1 MTPCP
6 PVFLLRRNIVEMI
19 PPWQCCDLTMTP
31 FLLRF
36 SNSESTFRVSSG
48 LNGIYSGG
56 STCVGGRSTNSTLK
70 PLTVLRI
77 CQSDVNSLHSGGKNF
92 SLTAGLRAG
101 SMSKLFERISCKSAE
116 SGFTFSI

>member
-1 MTPCP
+1 MTS
-6 PVFLLRRNIVEMI
+6 
-19 PPWQCCDLTMTP
+19 

-36 SNSESTFRVSSG
+36 SNSESTMRVSSG

-77 CQSDVNSLHSGGKNF
+77 CQSDVNSLHSVRKNF

-101 SMSKLFERISCKSAE
+101 SMPKLFERISCKSAE
-116 SGFTFSI
+116 SRFTFSI

>member
-1 MTPCP
+1 
-6 PVFLLRRNIVEMI
+6 
-19 PPWQCCDLTMTP
+19 MTP

-36 SNSESTFRVSSG
+36 SNSESTMRVSSG
-48 LNGIYSGG
+48 IYSRGI
-56 STCVGGRSTNSTLK
+56 TCVGGRSTNSTLK

-77 CQSDVNSLHSGGKNF
+77 CQSDVNSLHSGRKNF

-101 SMSKLFERISCKSAE
+101 SMPKLFERISGKSAE